1 MRINDHIGLNIFF
14 AIIFLWF
21 GSGVTLADTGKGIKA
36 AGGGF
41 SFVLSDYNGFN
52 TSCNGAS
59 DGSIDITPFGA
70 APFAF
75 QWSNGS
81 SSEDISGLTA
91 GTYTL
96 TMTDNIGGVY
106 TGSMTLTE
114 PPVLSVSLLSFQNVQ
129 CNGGSDGSINVDV
142 TGGASNYSFVWS
154 NSALT
159 QNVSGLSASTY
170 TVTVTDQN
178 GCTDELTQSISE
190 PSVLQVNLDNI
201 QNVSCNGGTDGA
213 ISISVLGGTPSYNLL
228 WSNGSLLEDLTVV
241 PAGFYTVTVTDQN
254 GCTAQLTDQVT
265 EPPNGI
271 SIALNQLQN
280 VLCNGASTG
289 AIDIN
294 VSGGSS
300 GFSYLWSN
308 GANTE
313 DLLNIPAATY
323 TVTVTDQNNCTA
335 QFSQIITQPAAL
347 AVTLSSVQNVLCNG
361 ASTGAVNI
369 NVSGGTPG
377 YSYLWS
383 NGAITQDLSLVP
395 AGTYTVTVTD
405 QNSCTAQLSQNVSQ
419 PATLNVTLAS
429 VQSVLCNGASTG
441 AVSINFSGGTP
452 GYSYLWS
459 NGAITQDISLVP
471 AGAYTVTVTDQNSC
485 TAQFSQVVTQP
496 ASAVSATT
504 STTSPN
510 CAANNGSASV
520 NAAGGTPNY
529 IYLWNTGSTNQTING
544 LGVGT
549 YTVTVTDLNSCTFV
563 TTAQVNSSL
572 GPAISSATVS
582 NVTCNGFSNGA
593 IDITI
598 TGGAGTISYLWSNGA
613 ITQDLSGVVAG
624 VYTVTVT
631 DQSSCTAIGSYTITS
646 PPAINLSFSSVQP
659 GCLISTGSIS
669 AIVSGGTPGYTYLWS
684 NGFTTATIT
693 NLSAATYTVTV
704 ADNAS
709 CTASNSFTLNAA
721 TSPVISL
728 NALTNVS
735 CNGGND
741 GAIDITITGGLPA
754 FQFQWSN
761 SATTEDIS
769 GLISGSYTVTV
780 SDAQLCTSTSTFT
793 VGQPAPFTITPF
805 VTPASCGVANGTA
818 SVSVSGDTPPYTYL
832 WSTGAT
838 NAAISGLA
846 AGSYTVTVSGFT
858 GCTASQTIN
867 VSAGSALL
875 VTSDSVL
882 DINCFSVLSG
892 AIYITAAGSSS
903 PYQYLWNDGSI
914 LEDRTGLA
922 AGTYTVT
929 VTGADGCTGTASA
942 TINLPSQ
949 VSVTFNANAASC
961 GQSNGSATVIPA
973 GGLLPYTFLWS
984 DNSTSSSISN
994 VPAGIYTV
1002 TVSAASGCTALDS
1015 VVILNI
1021 GAPVINLISQNLPAC
1036 DGSPTG
1042 AILVDAS
1049 GGQPAYTYLWSN
1061 GETTAQISN
1070 LGYGIYTVTVTDA
1083 NACSAFAT
1091 FNLGSPLQ
1099 VSLQNFQNNFCLGG
1113 NNGFINITITGG
1125 QIPYTYLWSDGA
1137 TTQNIQNLIAGTYT
1151 VTVTDFLNC
1160 TAQFVYT
1167 IADPTAIGIAGTI
1180 NDVSC
1185 SGAGG
1190 SISLNVSGGTIPYTY
1205 LWSNG
1210 ETTAIIS
1217 GLTAGDYTVTVTDDA
1232 SCSSSAT
1239 FTVNSAI
1246 SLAASF
1252 QLIQPVSCAGFSD
1265 ASLSVVASGG
1275 QFPYLYLWSN
1285 GSTSPLISNIPAGIY
1300 TVTIT
1305 DDAGCQSFFNDTISE
1320 PLPLSFAYTATNPS
1334 CGVSNGVISVQANGG
1349 TSPYTYLWSNGTGA
1363 STISAIP
1370 AGTYTVTVTDSSFCQ
1385 LDTTFNLINT
1395 GSIQILSVIDSVSC
1409 FNLADGAIDL
1419 TIVGGLAPFSF
1430 TWINTPQTTEDVT
1443 GLSAGNY
1450 SVIVTDFSGCTA
1462 SESFTLNQP
1471 TPINIS
1477 FPLLQNAAC
1486 GNANG
1491 GVIAN
1496 ANGAFPTFTYLWSTG
1511 VQNPGL
1517 FNIAAGSYTV
1527 TVTDSK
1533 GCTATNVANISN
1545 NTGPV
1550 FNSVDSGMVTC
1561 FGGTNGFINI
1571 NVTGSSPPFTYSWTG
1586 SSATV
1591 PAINNLVAGIYTL
1604 QVTDAQ
1610 NCISVRS
1617 VTITQPDSLRINP
1630 VILQNNPPYN
1640 ISCFGEADGQI
1651 LLSVNGG
1658 VPPFTYLWS
1667 NGATTQNLVSL
1678 VAGPYN
1684 VIATDQA
1691 GCSVEGSYNLAEPP
1705 QLVANAGQNV
1715 TICGTS
1721 SYVMQATAPPV
1732 GFGFWT
1738 SVNFPGVVTFSD
1750 STSNNSTVSN
1760 LQEGDNIFLW
1770 TVTLGSCST
1779 VVQVTITRGTSITA
1793 SAGTDLTIC
1802 ESTITLNA
1810 TNPQFGF
1817 GFWRT
1822 FTPGVV
1828 IDNTSAAITGASNLQ
1843 LGNNIFLWTVISG
1856 NCRDSAEINIFRKDS
1871 LDCLSIIRLPTAFS
1885 PNNDGFND
1893 VYLIKGLFDFPDNS
1907 LTIFNRWGVVVYESN
1922 GYRNDWDGRGLDNVP
1937 VTDGTYFAILR
1948 VRSTDEVFKS
1958 YIDLRR

>member
-1 MRINDHIGLNIFF
+1 MRINDHIRLNIFF

-41 SFVLSDYNGFN
+41 SFVLLDYNGFN

-129 CNGGSDGSINVDV
+129 CNGGSDGSINLDL

-154 NSALT
+154 NNAVT

-170 TVTVTDQN
+170 TVTVKDQN
-178 GCTDELTQSISE
+178 GCTDALTQSISE
-190 PSVLQVNLDNI
+190 PALLAVSLDNI
-201 QNVSCNGGTDGA
+201 QNVLCNGGTDGA
-213 ISISVLGGTPSYNLL
+213 ISISVSGGTPSYTYL
-228 WSNGSLLEDLTVV
+228 WSSGSLIEDLSGV
-241 PAGFYTVTVTDQN
+241 PAGFYSVTVTDQN
-254 GCTAQLTDQVT
+254 GCTAQLTDEVT
-265 EPPNGI
+265 EPSSVI
-271 SIALNQLQN
+271 SITLNLLQN
-280 VLCNGASTG
+280 VLCNGASNG
-289 AIDIN
+289 AVDVN
-294 VSGGSS
+294 VSGGSP
-300 GFSYLWSN
+300 GFSFLWSN
-308 GANTE
+308 GATTE
-313 DLLNIPAATY
+313 DLVNVPAGTY

-335 QFSQIITQPAAL
+335 QFTQSVSQPAAL
-347 AVTLSSVQNVLCNG
+347 SVTLNSVQNVTCNGASTGAININVSGGFSSYDFLWSNGAITQNLILIPVGTYTVTVTDQNSCTAQLSQNVSQPATLNVTLASVQNVLCNG
-361 ASTGAVNI
+361 AFTGAVNI

-395 AGTYTVTVTD
+395 AGTYTITVTD
-405 QNSCTAQLSQNVSQ
+405 L
-419 PATLNVTLAS
+419 
-429 VQSVLCNGASTG
+429 
-441 AVSINFSGGTP
+441 
-452 GYSYLWS
+452 
-459 NGAITQDISLVP
+459 
-471 AGAYTVTVTDQNSC
+471 NSC

-504 STTSPN
+504 STTPPN

-520 NAAGGTPNY
+520 NATGGTPGY
-529 IYLWNTGSTNQTING
+529 TYLWNTGSINQTING
-544 LGVGT
+544 LGAGT
-549 YTVTVTDLNSCTFV
+549 YTVTISDFNGCTLV
-563 TTAQVNSSL
+563 RNAQVSSSI
-572 GPAISSATVS
+572 GPAISNTTIS

-598 TGGAGTISYLWSNGA
+598 TGGTGIITYLWSNGA
-613 ITQDLSGVVAG
+613 ITQDLSGVIAG

-631 DQSSCTAIGSYTITS
+631 DQSSCSATGSYTITA
-646 PPAINLSFSSVQP
+646 PPALNLSFSSVQP
-659 GCLISTGSIS
+659 GCLLPNGSIT
-669 AIVSGGTPGYTYLWS
+669 AIVSGGTPGFTYLWS

-704 ADNAS
+704 TNNAG
-709 CTASNSFTLNAA
+709 CTISNSQTLNAA

-728 NALTNVS
+728 NALTDVS
-735 CNGGND
+735 CNGGAD
-741 GAIDITITGGLPA
+741 GAIDITIAGGLPS

-761 SATTEDIS
+761 GATSEDIS
-769 GLISGSYTVTV
+769 GLIAGSYTVTV

-793 VGQPAPFTITPF
+793 VGQPTPFTITPF
-805 VTPASCGVANGTA
+805 VTPASCGLANGTA

-846 AGSYTVTVSGFT
+846 AGSYTVTVTGFT
-858 GCTASQTIN
+858 GCTGSQTVN
-867 VSAGSALL
+867 VSAGTALL
-875 VTSDSVL
+875 VTIDSVL
-882 DINCFSVLSG
+882 DINCFSILSG
-892 AIYITAAGSSS
+892 AMYISAGGSAS
-903 PYQYLWNDGSI
+903 PYQYLWNDGSL
-914 LEDRTGLA
+914 LEDRSGIA
-922 AGTYTVT
+922 AGTYSVT
-929 VTGADGCTGTASA
+929 VTGTDGCTGTASA
-942 TINLPSQ
+942 TINPPSQ
-949 VSVTFNANAASC
+949 VSVTFTANAATC
-961 GQSNGSATVIPA
+961 GQSNGSATVLPS

-984 DNSTSSSISN
+984 DNSTTSSVTN

-1002 TVSAASGCTALDS
+1002 TVTAASGCTALDS
-1015 VVILNI
+1015 VVIPNFD
-1021 GAPVINLISQNLPAC
+1021 APVVNLISQNLPAC

-1042 AILVDAS
+1042 SILVDAS
-1049 GGQPAYTYLWSN
+1049 GGQPGYNYLWSN
-1061 GETTAQISN
+1061 GETTAQVSN
-1070 LGYGIYTVTVTDA
+1070 LSFGIYTVTVTDA
-1083 NACSAFAT
+1083 NSCSVFSSYD
-1091 FNLGSPLQ
+1091 LGTQLQ
-1099 VSLQNFQNNFCLGG
+1099 VNLQNFQNNFCPGG
-1113 NNGFINITITGG
+1113 SSGFINITVTGG
-1125 QIPYTYLWSDGA
+1125 QTPYNFFWSDGA
-1137 TTQNIQNLIAGTYT
+1137 TTQNIQNLVAGTYT
-1151 VTVTDFLNC
+1151 VTVSDFLNC
-1160 TAQFVYT
+1160 TAQLVFT
-1167 IADPTAIGIAGTI
+1167 ITDTFAIGIAGTV

-1190 SISLNVSGGTIPYTY
+1190 SIILNVTGGTIPYTY

-1210 ETTAIIS
+1210 DTTADIS
-1217 GLTAGDYTVTVTDDA
+1217 GLATGDYTVTVTDDA
-1232 SCSSSAT
+1232 SCTVSAM

-1246 SLAASF
+1246 SLAATF

-1265 ASLSVVASGG
+1265 ASISVLASGG
-1275 QFPYLYLWSN
+1275 QSPYQYLWSN
-1285 GSTSPLISNIPAGIY
+1285 GNTAPLISNVPAGIY

-1305 DDAGCQSFFNDTISE
+1305 DDNGCQSFFKDTISE
-1320 PLPLSFAYTATNPS
+1320 PLPLSYNYTLTNPS
-1334 CGVSNGVISVQANGG
+1334 CGLSNGVISVQANGG
-1349 TSPYTYLWSNGTGA
+1349 TSPFSYLWSNGTGA
-1363 STISAIP
+1363 STISSIP
-1370 AGTYTVTVTDSSFCQ
+1370 AGTYTVTVTDSSSCQ
-1385 LDTTFNLINT
+1385 LDTTFNLTNS
-1395 GSIQILSVIDSVSC
+1395 GAIQIFSVVDSISC
-1409 FNLADGAIDL
+1409 FNVADGAIDL
-1419 TIVGGLAPFSF
+1419 TIVGGLAPFGF
-1430 TWINTPQTTEDVT
+1430 TWINTPQTTEDVS
-1443 GLSAGNY
+1443 GLSAGTY

-1471 TPINIS
+1471 APITIS
-1477 FPLLQNAAC
+1477 FPLLQNASC

-1496 ANGAFPTFTYLWSTG
+1496 ATGAFPTFTYLWSTG

-1527 TVTDSK
+1527 TATDSK
-1533 GCTATNVANISN
+1533 GCKVSNVANISN

-1550 FNSVDSGMVTC
+1550 FSSVDSGMVTC
-1561 FGGTNGFINI
+1561 FGGNNGFINV
-1571 NVTGSSPPFTYSWTG
+1571 NVTGASPPFSYAWTG

-1591 PAINNLVAGIYTL
+1591 PSLSNLVAGVYTL

-1617 VTITQPDSLRINP
+1617 VTVTQPDSLRINP

-1640 ISCFGEADGQI
+1640 ISCFGEADGQV

-1658 VPPFTYLWS
+1658 VPPFSYLWS

-1684 VIATDQA
+1684 VIVTDQA
-1691 GCSVEGSYNLAEPP
+1691 GCSVEGSYTLTEPP

-1738 SVNFPGVVTFSD
+1738 SVNFPGLVSFSD
-1750 STSNNSTVSN
+1750 STSNNTTVSN

-1793 SAGTDLTIC
+1793 FAGTDLTIC

-1856 NCRDSAEINIFRKDS
+1856 NCRDSAAINIFRKDS

-1948 VRSTDEVFKS
+1948 VRSTGEVFKS